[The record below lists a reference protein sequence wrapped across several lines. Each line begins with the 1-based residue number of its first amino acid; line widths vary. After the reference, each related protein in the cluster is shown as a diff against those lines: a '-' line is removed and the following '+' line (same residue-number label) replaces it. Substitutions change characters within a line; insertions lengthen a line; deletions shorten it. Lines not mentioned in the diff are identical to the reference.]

1 VVVHKLESESQ
12 MKITGYGLR
21 EAIKLHKLRSDE
33 AASSFDST
41 LKAFEDEE
49 KESPQSVVERYLAA
63 EAAVS
68 RLQTA
73 QAEYNIIV
81 KVTVDGAT
89 ITLSEAIK
97 RAGGLGRAEKMWR
110 SAASPKKD
118 RYSTFEDTRD
128 PTREHAK
135 CTITATEAAALAS
148 KVAKTAGRFRAV
160 IATANTVEVDI
171 IDLDP
176 VLFE

>member
-1 VVVHKLESESQ
+1 
-12 MKITGYGLR
+12 MKTTGYGLR
-21 EAIKLHKLRSDE
+21 EAIKFHKLRSDE

-41 LKAFEDEE
+41 LKVFSGDT
-49 KESPQSVVERYLAA
+49 KELPQSVVERYLAS
-63 EAAVS
+63 EAAIS

-73 QAEYNIIV
+73 QSELNLIV
-81 KVTVDGAT
+81 KVTVDGGT
-89 ITLSEAIK
+89 VTLSEAIK
-97 RAGGLGRAEKMWR
+97 RVGGLGRAEKMWR
-110 SAASPKKD
+110 SVANPKKD

-135 CTITATEAAALAS
+135 PTISPTEASALAS
-148 KVAKTAGRFRAV
+148 KVAKTAGRFRAA

-176 VLFE
+176 ALFE

>member
-1 VVVHKLESESQ
+1 
-12 MKITGYGLR
+12 MKTTGYGLR
-21 EAIKLHKLRSDE
+21 EAIKFHKLRSDE

-41 LKAFEDEE
+41 LKVFEGDL
-49 KESPQSVVERYLAA
+49 KEAPQAVVERYLAA

-68 RLQTA
+68 QLQTA
-73 QAEYNIIV
+73 QAKYNLIV
-81 KVTVDGAT
+81 KVDVDGVL

-97 RAGGLGRAEKMWR
+97 RIGGLGRAEKMWR

-135 CTITATEAAALAS
+135 PTISATEAAALAS
-148 KVAKTAGRFRAV
+148 KVAKTAGRFRAA

-176 VLFE
+176 ALFE

>member
-1 VVVHKLESESQ
+1 
-12 MKITGYGLR
+12 MKTNGYGLR

-41 LKAFEDEE
+41 LKTFESDT
-49 KESPQSVVERYLAA
+49 KESPQVVVERYLAA

-73 QAEYNIIV
+73 QAEYNLIV
-81 KVTVDGAT
+81 KVTVDGVT

-97 RAGGLGRAEKMWR
+97 RTGGLGRAEKMWR

-118 RYSTFEDTRD
+118 RYATFEDTRD

-135 CTITATEAAALAS
+135 STITAIEASALAS
-148 KVAKTAGRFRAV
+148 KVAKTASRFRAA
-160 IATANTVEVDI
+160 IATANTTEVDI

-176 VLFE
+176 ALFE

>member
-1 VVVHKLESESQ
+1 
-12 MKITGYGLR
+12 MKTTGYGLR
-21 EAIKLHKLRSDE
+21 EAIKFHKLRSDE

-41 LKAFEDEE
+41 LKVFEGDT
-49 KESPQSVVERYLAA
+49 KEAPQAVVERYLAA

-73 QAEYNIIV
+73 QAEYNLIV
-81 KVTVDGAT
+81 KVTVDGVQ

-97 RAGGLGRAEKMWR
+97 RIGGLGRAEKMWR

-135 CTITATEAAALAS
+135 STISATEAAALAS
-148 KVAKTAGRFRAV
+148 KVAKTAGRFRAA

-176 VLFE
+176 ALFE

>member
-1 VVVHKLESESQ
+1 
-12 MKITGYGLR
+12 MKTTGYGLR

-41 LKAFEDEE
+41 LKSFKDEE
-49 KESPQSVVERYLAA
+49 KESPQSVAERYLAA
-63 EAAVS
+63 EAAVC

-73 QAEYNIIV
+73 QAEYNLNVPVVIGG
-81 KVTVDGAT
+81 VTY
-89 ITLSEAIK
+89 TLSEAIK
-97 RAGGLGRAEKMWR
+97 KIGGLGRAEKMWR

-135 CTITATEAAALAS
+135 STIKPSEAASMAS
-148 KVAKTAGRFRAV
+148 ATAKIASSFRAA

-171 IDLDP
+171 KDLDP
-176 VLFE
+176 ALFE